1 MNKLSTPEMIVNQ
14 ENIGLYD
21 CGKYITDSDSTI
33 LSMTNRQKERGSLS
47 VMGDRLRR
55 LREGLGMSQSELG
68 EAVKKMVGEKGTQSH
83 ISNLEKSTG
92 DKLPSVPTLR
102 ALAVILET
110 NTDYL
115 LGLTDD
121 DRPHGQMD
129 DQVVATIEDAE
140 ERRMVQETVD
150 LMAQARKDEKEYI
163 AALVRRLIPKPP
175 RIIGS
180 E

>member
-1 MNKLSTPEMIVNQ
+1 MNANSRKSSCTMIHF
-14 ENIGLYD
+14 EI
-21 CGKYITDSDSTI
+21 
-33 LSMTNRQKERGSLS
+33 MTNGLRSLGEKVYDLRKAGWRSQEAFAKYLEEKFGESLHQTTISAIERG
-47 VMGDRLRR
+47 
-55 LREGLGMSQSELG
+55 
-68 EAVKKMVGEKGTQSH
+68 EK
-83 ISNLEKSTG
+83 
-92 DKLPSVPTLR
+92 DPSIETLALLAR
-102 ALAVILET
+102 ALET

-150 LMAQARKDEKEYI
+150 LMAQAGKDEKEYI